1 MSTFAAF
8 ESTLINT
15 QQIVMFRLIA
25 AQLNISGVCNQG
37 YIIDTC
43 RQSGYDKDD
52 TLNLITRLAE
62 CGLIRLVVTQ
72 ESPIQVIVAACD
84 DAELQGVLA

>member
-1 MSTFAAF
+1 MSTFAEF

-25 AQLNISGVCNQG
+25 AQLNISGCSQG
-37 YIIDTC
+37 RIIDTC
-43 RQSGYDKDD
+43 RQSGYSADN
-52 TLNLITRLAE
+52 TLDLITRLAE
-62 CGLIRLVVTQ
+62 CGLVELSVTQ
-72 ESPIQVIVAACD
+72 ESPIQVIVTACG

>member
-25 AQLNISGVCNQG
+25 AQLNISGFCSQG
-37 YIIDTC
+37 RIIDTC
-43 RQSGYDKDD
+43 RQSGYSTDNALD
-52 TLNLITRLAE
+52 LITRLAGY
-62 CGLIRLVVTQ
+62 GLVELSVTL

-84 DAELQGVLA
+84 DAELQGVL